1 MASGWTLV
9 ANEVNAG
16 DDNDAAVRVLWVSTA
31 FYPEIAMGGNVTQAW
46 EECRALARR
55 GASVTVVTTR
65 FGRSADA
72 AHSYEGIEV
81 RYHANTFGYVRSFS
95 AALAIA
101 AFRSASRADVIHL
114 NSPWQ
119 LANPFA
125 ALGARGSRRPYVVS
139 LRGTFMPWALAYH
152 GWRKRPYYGV
162 VESRVLAGAAALI
175 ASNPREADIAR
186 RRWPDT
192 QVETL
197 PGIVD
202 VERMR
207 TRPHG
212 DLRARF
218 GIPAQN
224 PLVLFVGRNHPVKG
238 LDLLIEAFR
247 DVAARIPDAHLMV
260 AGPDERGTSGDLVA
274 AIRSAGIGDRVTLAG
289 LLSEDDKVLAYHQ
302 ADLVVMPSRQEG
314 FGQVAAEAMAA
325 GRAVI
330 VTSECGIAP
339 LVTEAGAGVVVP
351 VSSAEIAQAIAA
363 TLADSSGRSRYG
375 QAAASFAA
383 ARFSGDA
390 IARRMLELYER
401 AGSTRG

>member
-31 FYPEIAMGGNVTQAW
+31 FYPEISMGGNVTQAW

-55 GASVTVVTTR
+55 GASVTVITTR
-65 FGRSADA
+65 FARSADA
-72 AHSYEGIEV
+72 THSYEGIEV
-81 RYHANTFGYVRSFS
+81 RYHANTFGYVRAFS
-95 AALAIA
+95 APLAMA
-101 AFRSASRADVIHL
+101 AFRSPSHADVIHL

-125 ALGARGSRRPYVVS
+125 ALGARGSHRPYVVS

-152 GWRKRPYYGV
+152 GWRKRPYYGL
-162 VESRVLAGAAALI
+162 VESRVLAGAAVLI
-175 ASNPREADIAR
+175 ASNPREAEIAR

-192 QVETL
+192 PVEAL

-207 TRPHG
+207 TRVDG

-218 GIPAQN
+218 GIAARS

-247 DVAARIPDAHLMV
+247 DVAARIPDARLMV
-260 AGPDERGTSGDLVA
+260 AGPDERGTSGDLEA
-274 AIRSAGIGDRVTLAG
+274 AIRSAGIADRVTLAG

-302 ADLVVMPSRQEG
+302 ADVVVMPSRQEG
-314 FGQVAAEAMAA
+314 FGQVAAEAMSA

-330 VTSECGIAP
+330 VTNECGIAP
-339 LVTEAGAGVVVP
+339 LVAEAGAGVVVP
-351 VSSAEIAQAIAA
+351 VDSGAIGRAISDVLSDASA
-363 TLADSSGRSRYG
+363 RSRYER
-375 QAAASFAA
+375 AAASFAA
-383 ARFSGDA
+383 ARFAGDV
-390 IARRMLELYER
+390 IARRMLDLYER
-401 AGSTRG
+401 AVSTRR